1 LKPGRAGGA
10 QNLLE
15 LVANEMAT
23 DSCQADAPL
32 VAFHAN
38 TLAHLA
44 ALKAKG
50 GGRYDA
56 IQL

>member
-1 LKPGRAGGA
+1 
-10 QNLLE
+10 
-15 LVANEMAT
+15 
-23 DSCQADAPL
+23 